1 MRENDFDRKWLDLLV
16 CPKTGQ
22 ELTYDSKNKLLLT
35 KDKKI
40 SYAITDGIPCLID
53 DSHK

>member
-1 MRENDFDRKWLDLLV
+1 MKENDFDRKWLDLLV

-22 ELTYDSKNKLLLT
+22 ELTYDSKKKLLQT

-40 SYAITDGIPCLID
+40 SYAIKEGIPRLID
-53 DSHK
+53 D

>member
-1 MRENDFDRKWLDLLV
+1 MNQNDFDKKWLDLLV

-22 ELTYDSKNKLLLT
+22 DLTYDSKKKMLLT

-40 SYAITDGIPCLID
+40 SYAITNGIPRLID
-53 DSHK
+53 D

>member
-22 ELTYDSKNKLLLT
+22 KLTYDSKKKLLLT

-40 SYAITDGIPCLID
+40 SYAIKDGIPRLIED
-53 DSHK
+53 

>member
-1 MRENDFDRKWLDLLV
+1 MTENDFDIKWVDLLV

-22 ELTYDSKNKLLLT
+22 ELTYDRKKNLLIT

-40 SYAITDGIPCLID
+40 SYAISDGIPRLID
-53 DSHK
+53 D

>member
-1 MRENDFDRKWLDLLV
+1 MKENDFDRQWLDLLV

-22 ELTYDSKNKLLLT
+22 ELTYDSKKKLLLT

-40 SYAITDGIPCLID
+40 SYAIKEGIPRLID
-53 DSHK
+53 D

>member
-1 MRENDFDRKWLDLLV
+1 MREDDFDRKWLDLLV

-22 ELTYDSKNKLLLT
+22 ELTYDSKKKLLLT

-40 SYAITDGIPCLID
+40 SYAIKEGIPRLID
-53 DSHK
+53 D

>member
-1 MRENDFDRKWLDLLV
+1 MKENDFDRMWLDLLV

-22 ELTYDSKNKLLLT
+22 ELTYDSKKKLLLT

-40 SYAITDGIPCLID
+40 SYAIKEGIPRLID
-53 DSHK
+53 D

>member
-1 MRENDFDRKWLDLLV
+1 VKENDFDRKWLDLLV

-22 ELTYDSKNKLLLT
+22 ELTYDSKKKLLLT

-40 SYAITDGIPCLID
+40 SYAIKEGIPRLID
-53 DSHK
+53 D

>member
-1 MRENDFDRKWLDLLV
+1 VNQNDFDRKWLDLLV

-22 ELTYDSKNKLLLT
+22 ELTYDNQKKILLT

-40 SYAITDGIPCLID
+40 SYAITNGIPRLID
-53 DSHK
+53 D